1 MIEVEGISC
10 DPSREVLTSTSNIIT
25 IAEVGINESVAAS
38 IRAYPNPA
46 REYITLEIPQELVGE
61 MMVIYDVTGREIYR
75 SNTANTT
82 NIINVAI
89 FSSGSYVLRVGNQNV
104 RFER

>member
-1 MIEVEGISC
+1 M
-10 DPSREVLTSTSNIIT
+10 LTSTSNIIT
-25 IAEVGINESVAAS
+25 IGNVGIKETTTQG

-46 REYITLEIPQELVGE
+46 REYIILEIPQELVGE
-61 MMVIYDVTGREIYR
+61 MMVICDVTGREIYR
-75 SNTANTT
+75 SKTANTT
-82 NIINVAI
+82 NNINVAA